1 MKRFFLS
8 LSQKCNSI
16 FDGNILSRKI
26 TEIPG
31 GWGLKTKVPSVW
43 RGGGEGGEMSI
54 FGNYT
59 IEPQHIYHPLS
70 KEQERSVSWIVVVQM
85 PSVTY
90 HTP

>member
-1 MKRFFLS
+1 
-8 LSQKCNSI
+8 
-16 FDGNILSRKI
+16 
-26 TEIPG
+26 
-31 GWGLKTKVPSVW
+31 
-43 RGGGEGGEMSI
+43 MSI

>member
-1 MKRFFLS
+1 M
-8 LSQKCNSI
+8 
-16 FDGNILSRKI
+16 
-26 TEIPG
+26 
-31 GWGLKTKVPSVW
+31 GLGTKNKSTLRVEG
-43 RGGGEGGEMSI
+43 GGGEEMSI

-70 KEQERSVSWIVVVQM
+70 EEQERGVSWIVVVQM